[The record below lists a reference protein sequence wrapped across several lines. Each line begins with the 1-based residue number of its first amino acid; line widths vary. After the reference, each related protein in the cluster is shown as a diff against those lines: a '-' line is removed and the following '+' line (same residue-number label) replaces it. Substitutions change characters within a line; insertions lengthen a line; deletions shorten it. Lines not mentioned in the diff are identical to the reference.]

1 MAEKKEVDAG
11 TPAWTQQDE
20 RQGLDPLGMQNTS
33 ISLYQWLVP
42 GVSNVTLRMRYYA
55 LHSWLAHEYARAHHS
70 PDVEEWCRF
79 LRRGEALYALIS
91 QHQVQENG
99 VAGNRWAGKTLK
111 NLRGERIAFAAHAD
125 SPNKPAQYLRQKFGA
140 FGAAYSSQLQVV
152 GLIEAARDHNVP
164 IVTESTGKALASA
177 FGAEVGSA
185 GRQFLQSVAS
195 GVVTLADLKRMA
207 RMAPARIDEET
218 EERKLYEQV
227 LFAPGAKGALPALR
241 RRDTLRVVLHTA
253 RQLKALPDAADV
265 RWSAYSGH
273 DGAGKPLP
281 PLPSSD
287 AEHRYRWRVY
297 HANDLTHVCHE
308 TLLRFVLEVLAGY
321 PGGIPLRNLLA
332 EVIARLLAVA
342 KPRPGTWAQ
351 LEAAVTVPANAW
363 SEEPDAEWQL
373 SEELLGVKMKAALT
387 AKTAYLSLRLL
398 AVLGKRLRAERERMH
413 SVLAHVAYRES
424 QTVLT
429 EPAFMDARRDLP
441 IEQAL
446 ADLLKQ
452 RILDR
457 HLAVAFQKLPGGDYT
472 FLFEVDEGRLR
483 LRKKAGAVLTNPR
496 LKSAIAFLHDIHLL
510 NGDGLTAAG
519 ARVLRAA

>member
-1 MAEKKEVDAG
+1 MAEKMEIDHG

-55 LHSWLAHEYARAHHS
+55 LHSWLASEYARVHHS

-91 QHQVQENG
+91 QHQVQETG
-99 VAGNRWAGKTLK
+99 VAGNRWAKRMLK
-111 NLRGERIAFAAHAD
+111 NLQGERIAFAVHAD
-125 SPNKPAQYLRQKFGA
+125 KPNGPSQYLRQKFGA

-152 GLIEAARDHNVP
+152 GLIEAARDHDVP
-164 IVTESTGKALASA
+164 IVTESAGRALANA
-177 FGAEVGSA
+177 FASEVGTA
-185 GRQFLQSVAS
+185 GRQFLQAISS
-195 GVVTLADLKRMA
+195 GSVTLGDLKRMA
-207 RMAPARIDEET
+207 RMAPARIDEDT
-218 EERKLYEQV
+218 GERKLYEDV
-227 LFAPGAKGALPALR
+227 LFAPGAVGELPALR

-253 RQLKALPDAADV
+253 RELKGPPDADDV
-265 RWSAYSGH
+265 RWTAYSGH
-273 DGAGKPLP
+273 DGVGKQLAA
-281 PLPSSD
+281 LVGAD

-308 TLLRFVLEVLAGY
+308 TLLRFVLEVLASY
-321 PGGIPLRNLLA
+321 PGGIPLKSLLA
-332 EVIARLLAVA
+332 EVIERLLTVA
-342 KPRPGTWAQ
+342 KQRPGTWAQ
-351 LEAAVTVPANAW
+351 LEASVTVQANAW
-363 SEEPDAEWQL
+363 SEESDAEWLL
-373 SEELLGVKMKAALT
+373 SDQLLGVKMKAALT
-387 AKTAYLSLRLL
+387 DETACLALRLL
-398 AVLGKRLRAERERMH
+398 AVLGKRLRTERERMH
-413 SVLAHVAYRES
+413 AVLAHVAHRTS

-452 RILDR
+452 RVLDR
-457 HLAVAFQKLPGGDYT
+457 HLAVAFQKLRGGDYT

-483 LRKKAGAVLTNPR
+483 LRRKAGAVLTNPR
-496 LKSAIAFLHDIHLL
+496 LRSAIAFLHDIHLL
-510 NGDGLTAAG
+510 DGDGLTAAG
-519 ARVLRAA
+519 ARILRTA

>member
-1 MAEKKEVDAG
+1 MAEQIEVAAG

-55 LHSWLAHEYARAHHS
+55 LHSWLVREYARAHHS
-70 PDVEEWCRF
+70 ADVEQWCRF

-99 VAGNRWAGKTLK
+99 VAGNLWARKTLK
-111 NLRGERIAFAAHAD
+111 NLRGEQIAFAPHAD
-125 SPNKPAQYLRQKFGA
+125 SPNRPAQYLRQKFGA

-164 IVTESTGKALASA
+164 IVTEAAGRALASA
-177 FGAEVGSA
+177 FGDAVGKA
-185 GRQFLQSVAS
+185 GGQFLRSVAS
-195 GVVTLADLKRMA
+195 GVVTLADLEQMA
-207 RMAPARIDEET
+207 CMAPARIDEDSG
-218 EERKLYEQV
+218 ERELYEQV
-227 LFAPGAKGALPALR
+227 LFAPGAVGAVPAQR
-241 RRDTLRVVLHTA
+241 RRDTLRVVLQTA
-253 RQLKALPDAADV
+253 RQLQARPDANDV
-265 RWSAYSGH
+265 RWTAYSGH
-273 DGAGKPLP
+273 DNKGKPLP

-321 PGGIPLRNLLA
+321 PGGIPLQKLLA
-332 EVIARLLAVA
+332 EVIARMLAVA
-342 KPRPGTWAQ
+342 TPQPSTWAQ

-363 SEEPDAEWQL
+363 SEEPDAEWRL
-373 SEELLGVKMKAALT
+373 SEALLGVKMNAALT
-387 AKTAYLSLRLL
+387 APTAYLSLQLL
-398 AVLGKRLRAERERMH
+398 AVLGKRLRGEREHMH
-413 SVLAHVAYRES
+413 SVLAHVAHRQS

-429 EPAFMDARRDLP
+429 ELAFMDARRDLP
-441 IEQAL
+441 IDQAL
-446 ADLLKQ
+446 TDLLKQ

-457 HLAVAFQKLPGGDYT
+457 HLAVAFQKLRGGDYT

-483 LRKKAGAVLTNPR
+483 LRKKSGAVLTNPR
-496 LKSAIAFLHDIHLL
+496 LQSAIAFLRDIHLL
-510 NGDGLTAAG
+510 DGDGLTAAG
-519 ARVLRAA
+519 ARVLGAA

>member
-1 MAEKKEVDAG
+1 MAEKMEIDHG

-55 LHSWLAHEYARAHHS
+55 LHSWLASEYARAHHS

-91 QHQVQENG
+91 QHQVQEAG
-99 VAGNRWAGKTLK
+99 VAGNRWAKRTLK
-111 NLRGERIAFAAHAD
+111 NLRGERIDFEVNT
-125 SPNKPAQYLRQKFGA
+125 NKPNGPLQYLRQKFGA

-152 GLIEAARDHNVP
+152 GLIEAARDHDVP
-164 IVTESTGKALASA
+164 IVTESAGRALASA
-177 FGAEVGSA
+177 FASEVGTA
-185 GRQFLQSVAS
+185 GRQFLQAVSS
-195 GVVTLADLKRMA
+195 GSVTLGELKRMA
-207 RMAPARIDEET
+207 RMAPARIDEDAR
-218 EERKLYEQV
+218 ERKLYEEV
-227 LFAPGAKGALPALR
+227 LFAPGAVGALPALR

-253 RQLKALPDAADV
+253 RQLKGPPDADDV
-265 RWSAYSGH
+265 RWTAYSGH
-273 DGAGKPLP
+273 DHVGKPLAA
-281 PLPSSD
+281 LAGTD

-308 TLLRFVLEVLAGY
+308 SLLRFVLEVLAGY
-321 PGGIPLRNLLA
+321 PGGIPLRPLLT
-332 EVIARLLAVA
+332 EVIDRLLAVA

-351 LEAAVTVPANAW
+351 LEASVTVPANAW
-363 SEEPDAEWQL
+363 SEDPDAEWLL
-373 SEELLGVKMKAALT
+373 SDQLLGVKMKAALT
-387 AKTAYLSLRLL
+387 AETAYLALRLL

-413 SVLAHVAYRES
+413 AVLAHVAHRTS

-429 EPAFMDARRDLP
+429 EPAFMDARRDQP
-441 IEQAL
+441 IKQAL
-446 ADLLKQ
+446 ADFLKQ
-452 RILDR
+452 RVLDR
-457 HLAVAFQKLPGGDYT
+457 HLAVAFQKLRGGDYT
-472 FLFEVDEGRLR
+472 FLFEIDEGRLR

-510 NGDGLTAAG
+510 DGDGISAAG
-519 ARVLRAA
+519 VRVLRNV